1 MTELSIIIPVYYSEN
16 SITPLVDMLQVEIA
30 KYINDFEVV
39 LVNDGSK
46 DKSGEHCAA
55 LAKKY
60 SKNVVYAE
68 LARNFS
74 EHNAVMAGLN
84 ICTGKYAVIIDDDF
98 QNPPEE
104 INKLYTKISSSDAD
118 VVYSKYVEKKHS
130 LFRNLGSKFNDLV
143 ATYMLNKPQNLYL
156 CSFKIIARTTI
167 NEIIKYK
174 GPYPYIDGLILRA
187 TDKIET
193 QVVEHQSRKEGRSNY
208 TLKKLLRLWLN
219 MFINFS
225 LKPLRLSFFL
235 GFFSAIVG
243 FVLAIMFAIEK
254 LQNPL
259 MPMGWPSLIISIMLF
274 SGIQLLI
281 LGLIGEFLGRLFLMN
296 TGTPQYVIRKV
307 LPENKINSK

>member
-1 MTELSIIIPVYYSEN
+1 MTELSIIVPVYFSET
-16 SITPLVDMLQVEIA
+16 SITPLVDKLQIEIA
-30 KYINDFEVV
+30 KHINKFEIV

-46 DKSGEHCAA
+46 DKSAEHCSA

-60 SKNVVYAE
+60 PHNVVYAE
-68 LARNFS
+68 LAKNFS

-84 ICTGKYAVIIDDDF
+84 ICTGDYAVIIDDDF

-104 INKLYTKISSSDAD
+104 IDKLYAKIKASGAD

-143 ATYMLNKPQNLYL
+143 ATYMLNKPKDLYL
-156 CSFKIIARTTI
+156 CSFKIISRGTI

-187 TDKIET
+187 TDNIET
-193 QVVEHQSRKEGRSNY
+193 QIVEHQSRKEGRSNY
-208 TLKKLLRLWLN
+208 TIKKLLRLWLN

-235 GFFSAIVG
+235 GLSSAIVG
-243 FVLAIMFAIEK
+243 FVLSILFAIEK
-254 LQNPL
+254 LENPL

-274 SGIQLLI
+274 SGVQLLI

-307 LPENKINSK
+307 LPENRSTVK